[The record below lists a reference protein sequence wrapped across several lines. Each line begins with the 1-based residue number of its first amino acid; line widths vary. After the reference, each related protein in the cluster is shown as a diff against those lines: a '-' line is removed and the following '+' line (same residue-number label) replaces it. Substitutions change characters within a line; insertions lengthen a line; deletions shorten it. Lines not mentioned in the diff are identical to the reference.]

1 MHFDVLAIMMVLPI
15 KHFVVKTLHFTNWRH
30 IDETHK
36 CCCNIAAHFQG
47 IEFCILSSAHAD
59 VAVAVA
65 TAAVDPDACSG
76 ARVSIRI
83 FVCRNVGR
91 FKRTD
96 YVDETTGLHGNIR
109 ICVCVCLLTSD
120 ICRYVSNYHTM
131 LVAIYSHASPPIVGQ
146 NTRPVV

>member
-1 MHFDVLAIMMVLPI
+1 MMVLPI

-47 IEFCILSSAHAD
+47 IELCILSSAHAD

-65 TAAVDPDACSG
+65 TAAVATATVDPDACSS

-83 FVCRNVGR
+83 FRIQKCRTFQKNR
-91 FKRTD
+91 LR
-96 YVDETTGLHGNIR
+96 R
-109 ICVCVCLLTSD
+109 
-120 ICRYVSNYHTM
+120 
-131 LVAIYSHASPPIVGQ
+131 
-146 NTRPVV
+146 